1 MGTGYHVILFT
12 FTVTFCSD
20 NDYDAILIQFYFKGS
35 SKTYQ
40 NQNQDENCS
49 SIYNAAIYN
58 EKRRLTLDGKW
69 QSHPQIYQ
77 EYIKFENFFALF
89 G

>member
-1 MGTGYHVILFT
+1 MLELDRGI
-12 FTVTFCSD
+12 SD
-20 NDYDAILIQFYFKGS
+20 Y
-35 SKTYQ
+35 
-40 NQNQDENCS
+40 
-49 SIYNAAIYN
+49 IYNAAIYS

-69 QSHPQIYQ
+69 QSHPKIYQ